1 MTDPAQLSS
10 DRLTLLYHLSQAF
23 NSSLDLDEVLN
34 RVMDEVIVATG
45 AERGFVTLRE
55 AGGKLVFCAARGIEQ
70 RSIDEPQFQIS
81 RSVVEEV
88 AREGQPILASDALQ
102 DDRFS
107 QRASIRGLQLRS
119 ILCAPLKI
127 KDRVTGV
134 IYVDS
139 HLRAG
144 IFSQADLELVSAIA
158 SSAAIAIENARLYQI
173 AVEKARMERELQL
186 AREVQTSLLPCE
198 IPSVAG
204 WDFAARWKPAR
215 QVSGDFYDFVPVG
228 EDPSTL
234 PPLGVAG
241 QAPSTGSPAPRRPA
255 AQAQA
260 GQSLGLVIADVS
272 DKGMPAALFMAV
284 SRSIIRATAA
294 SNRSP
299 VESISQA
306 NRLLCADSINSMY
319 VTLFYG
325 RLDLTTG
332 RLVYVNAGHNPPLL
346 YRVQQDELIE
356 LKTEGMAMGLF
367 EGVDFEERAVTLD
380 AGDFILLYTD
390 GVSEAM
396 NTQHEMFDEERL
408 RRVLLDN
415 RQASAEEIAEEL
427 EGALAAFTGL
437 VTPSDDITYVIA
449 RRM

>member
-1 MTDPAQLSS
+1 M
-10 DRLTLLYHLSQAF
+10 
-23 NSSLDLDEVLN
+23 
-34 RVMDEVIVATG
+34 
-45 AERGFVTLRE
+45 
-55 AGGKLVFCAARGIEQ
+55 
-70 RSIDEPQFQIS
+70 
-81 RSVVEEV
+81 
-88 AREGQPILASDALQ
+88 
-102 DDRFS
+102 
-107 QRASIRGLQLRS
+107 
-119 ILCAPLKI
+119 
-127 KDRVTGV
+127 
-134 IYVDS
+134 
-139 HLRAG
+139 
-144 IFSQADLELVSAIA
+144 VSAIA

-173 AVEKARMERELQL
+173 AIEKARMERELQL

-272 DKGMPAALFMAV
+272 DKGMAAALFMAV

-299 VESISQA
+299 AESISQA

>member
-215 QVSGDFYDFVPVG
+215 QVSGDFYDFVPMG
-228 EDPSTL
+228 EDL
-234 PPLGVAG
+234 
-241 QAPSTGSPAPRRPA
+241 STGSPASRQPA
-255 AQAQA
+255 SQAQA

-299 VESISQA
+299 AESISQA